1 MPFQPAQSLTS
12 PTGATLNLY
21 VRAAE
26 GKPRGVVQINHGLA
40 EHGARYARFADFL
53 AARGFATY
61 AHDHRGHGGTTAPD
75 APPRMFGPLPS
86 GDKVIAD
93 VEAVHAFIAEQNPGV
108 PVITFGHSMG
118 GLIAMNHTLRY
129 PHRATAAAI
138 FNAQFTPGLAVA
150 GAKAVLAWERF
161 RLGSDAVSRM
171 IPRLTFQTWAKQ
183 FKNRRTDFDWLS
195 RDTEEVDKY
204 IADPLCGWDA
214 SVEMWTDLFGFITYC
229 NDNAHFADLP
239 RDRPINLVGGGRDPS
254 TNGGKLVTAFA
265 KRLSAMGFSNLTSK
279 VYAETRH
286 ESLNEVNRDV
296 IMQDFV
302 SWAEKISG

>member
-26 GKPRGVVQINHGLA
+26 GKPRGVIQINHGLA

-129 PHRATAAAI
+129 PHRAAAAAI

-204 IADPLCGWDA
+204 VADPLCGWDA

>member
-26 GKPRGVVQINHGLA
+26 GKPRGVIQINHGLA

-75 APPRMFGPLPS
+75 APPRVFGPLPS

-129 PHRATAAAI
+129 PHRAAAAAI

>member
-61 AHDHRGHGGTTAPD
+61 AHDHRGHGGTTAPE

-129 PHRATAAAI
+129 PHRAAAAAI

>member
-129 PHRATAAAI
+129 PHRAAAAAI

-229 NDNAHFADLP
+229 NDNTHFADLP

>member
-129 PHRATAAAI
+129 PHRAAAAAI

>member
-26 GKPRGVVQINHGLA
+26 GKPRGVIQINHGLA

-129 PHRATAAAI
+129 PHRAAAAAI

>member
-26 GKPRGVVQINHGLA
+26 GKPRGVIQINHGLA

-129 PHRATAAAI
+129 PHRAAAAAI

-171 IPRLTFQTWAKQ
+171 IPRLTFQTWSKQ
-183 FKNRRTDFDWLS
+183 FKTRRTDFDWLS

>member
-129 PHRATAAAI
+129 PHRAAAAAI

-204 IADPLCGWDA
+204 VADPLCGWDA